1 MRCQLLRRALYKL
14 GNSVKKLAI
23 KYISGI
29 TFLGS
34 VAWAYFELG
43 FEPVLV
49 SMASASAFIGCFVTE
64 KVKKYTY
71 DRTLASQFY
80 GRIAEKY
87 DERNTQ
93 FLKESHLITV
103 RNLKEGIKDKDNVS
117 ILDLGGGTGINVAA
131 HFFNRTNVTW
141 NYVDITPE
149 MKVAFEKNALSSSF
163 SHNAVTSDL
172 NEFISTTSN
181 KYDAVVISFVLT
193 SLPYKIDMKKLV
205 DLLSPS
211 GVLVIA
217 DIEPQYT
224 EKHPEYSV
232 TVDNEEH
239 SLSVSPVNALD
250 LIESAVNEGLCFEYC
265 QSIKKNDGERYA
277 YVLRFTK

>member
-1 MRCQLLRRALYKL
+1 MVSNGKIFT
-14 GNSVKKLAI
+14 KF
-23 KYISGI
+23 ISGI
-29 TFLGS
+29 TLLGS
-34 VAWAYFELG
+34 ILWTYFNFD

-49 SMASASAFIGCFVTE
+49 SLVSLSTFISCFIKTQ
-64 KVKKYTY
+64 VKKYTY
-71 DRTLASQFY
+71 DKDLAYQFY
-80 GRIAEKY
+80 GKIVDKY

-93 FLKESHLITV
+93 FLKESHLVTV
-103 RNLKEGIKDKDNVS
+103 KNLKEGIRDKDNVS

-163 SHNAVTSDL
+163 SYNAFTSDL
-172 NEFISTTSN
+172 NEFISTSSD
-181 KYDAVVISFVLT
+181 KYDAIVISFVLT
-193 SLPYKIDMKKLV
+193 SLPYKIDIKKLV
-205 DLLSPS
+205 DLLSDNGS
-211 GVLVIA
+211 LVIA

-232 TVDNEEH
+232 IVNNELH

-250 LIESAVNEGLCFEYC
+250 LIESAVNEGLKFEYC

-277 YVLRFTK
+277 YVLRFSK